1 MIALE
6 QELYIYLVFVK
17 SREKKEEEKHT
28 LAIKILS
35 SNITQ
40 RLKARCPK
48 STAKTSDSECALQHS
63 SLLPTSTS
71 TSKMKQA
78 DATAVERLGV
88 ER

>member
-48 STAKTSDSECALQHS
+48 STAKISDSECALQHS
-63 SLLPTSTS
+63 SLLPSSTS
-71 TSKMKQA
+71 DIKQA
-78 DATAVERLGV
+78 DATAVRRLGV